1 MSDIQEI
8 ASSSKMIA
16 SLITELDKPNG
27 LYTWLVLYGET
38 NSLTRYV
45 ALSRTFC
52 QEKRPLPNLM
62 PSVLEKLV
70 TTQENLTSLFDLWCC
85 FWNTYER
92 IQDNELWL
100 NSVERH
106 PSLIQFN
113 NSMRPG
119 LRFTSVAWK
128 IAIKIRSKHPTL
140 DPWLLSLAAF
150 SLILRAMKSHSASY
164 EQWNRLC
171 DTHFENS
178 VDDYLVEKLYGSNC
192 RCWQAPLDPP
202 QEFTPERITS
212 FVAKFIVTHIF
223 AAKGS
228 HDKGEPSLAHNITQW
243 LDKYE
248 NNTENL
254 NPMILMSEY
263 IKFLKTRKGLNPFVF
278 LAKPSDDLVQ
288 ETTTDFVASASQE
301 PPKEMRASQGTDV
314 RDGSKEINTSTSP
327 QPRDEEGWDK
337 DANGIASD
345 KDSVDD
351 AFIQHEND
359 DADEV
364 STTSKPTP
372 QNDDQVEGASRL
384 IAMLI
389 TEVDKPNGLYTWLLQ
404 FGEQYSLTDF
414 VALSTTF
421 CKEKSPLQD
430 STPVLLK
437 SLVETQ
443 KNLDSLHHLWC
454 CFWNTCYRIQ
464 DDPLWNEAVESHP
477 MLTYLEKTSS
487 AGMMFVTVAWKIA
500 AKLRQKDSTLD
511 PWILSLA
518 AISLL
523 LKAMNSH
530 PLNYQKWVEFCS
542 ARFGESYDAYLLGK
556 LYQSDNRC
564 REYPLDPPSGFAP
577 DLVSS
582 LVKTVITTQ
591 IYNDHTSVRPLAE
604 TIREWLEHR
613 ENRWEN
619 LDPTTLMTEYVKFIR
634 NGKGLNP
641 FVFLAKS
648 SDIFLSQ
655 RRKSGR
661 QLLLPVART
670 GLEASILKEH
680 QTERRG
686 TNASPTR
693 KEPETSDEATTNDV
707 ALNHEADDDVSVQQ
721 NDENENTNGSIGKHP
736 ASDAEDEANE
746 VKKRKLNLNASRSQ
760 RLATAMALVVK
771 ELSKMNQGLPDSAA
785 QTYVLS
791 DSMELNEW
799 TVSLLIVDHVAPS
812 SRLVRYLDEASP
824 RQWTKE
830 LIPILNRA
838 LLRFSQE
845 NLVEKATR
853 TAPVSVSKSDGVVQI
868 HGSVTDDKIMSK
880 AVILLYYH
888 ALEAILTSESER
900 LKVTSH
906 PQIVM
911 YSVFHKALLA
921 CCMWCVTKAIGATQ
935 KLRSSPCLQALSIQ
949 STLRVCDSNP
959 YDFLK
964 VSESFLRVLCLGT
977 SNLKLGSP
985 LPQKL
990 PRLLH
995 RDLQSMEVTI
1005 LDSLLWSTSI
1015 LNGTAGSLPEQIEDF
1030 MGKSNEN
1037 VTLWPPEILA
1047 PTLREEASESGKNL
1061 TYPTPDHEDFA
1072 EYRCVN
1078 FLIRSVV
1085 KLSFSRFE
1093 DICGLL
1099 KVPVQYPLVT
1109 HAWVAFRH
1117 LLRHHVEMLFDRH
1130 VDQWILCCLYG
1141 VAKVLSFPLTF
1152 AEIIEAYI
1160 KSRGPVVGDVTCQHI
1175 LRYIRMDNTS
1185 HDLTTGDV
1193 IALYNHVWVPNMKTY
1208 LMESASLRESAKKV
1222 QELLRGKEAAT
1233 PDEPINEQ

>member
-1 MSDIQEI
+1 
-8 ASSSKMIA
+8 MIA

-27 LYTWLVLYGET
+27 LYTWLVLHGET

-62 PSVLEKLV
+62 PDVLEKLV
-70 TTQENLTSLFDLWCC
+70 TTQENLISLYDLWCC

-106 PSLIQFN
+106 PFVILFN
-113 NSMRPG
+113 SSMRPG

-128 IAIKIRSKHPTL
+128 VVVKIRSKHPTL
-140 DPWLLSLAAF
+140 DPWMLSLAAF
-150 SLILRAMKSHSASY
+150 SLLLRAMKSHSASY

-171 DTHFENS
+171 ETRFENS
-178 VDDYLVEKLYGSNC
+178 VDDYLVKKLYESEC
-192 RCWQAPLDPP
+192 RCWEAPLDPP
-202 QEFTPERITS
+202 QGFTPESITS
-212 FVAKFIVTHIF
+212 FVAEFITHVF
-223 AAKGS
+223 PAKKGKN
-228 HDKGEPSLAHNITQW
+228 DKGEPSLANNITQW

-254 NPMILMSEY
+254 NPMILMAEY
-263 IKFLKTRKGLNPFVF
+263 VKYMKNRKGLNPFVF
-278 LAKPSDDLVQ
+278 LAKPSDDLIQ
-288 ETTTDFVASASQE
+288 EATSSFDANASQAPE
-301 PPKEMRASQGTDV
+301 KETPALQGTDV
-314 RDGSKEINTSTSP
+314 RESLKELDTSTSP
-327 QPRDEEGWDK
+327 QPHEEEGSDD
-337 DANGIASD
+337 DANGIGFDEESGGD
-345 KDSVDD
+345 ISMRHEDDDVD
-351 AFIQHEND
+351 EM
-359 DADEV
+359 
-364 STTSKPTP
+364 STTSQPTP

-421 CKEKSPLQD
+421 CQEKSPLQD
-430 STPVLLK
+430 STPVLLQ
-437 SLVETQ
+437 SLVATKE
-443 KNLDSLHHLWC
+443 NLDSLHRLWC
-454 CFWNTCYRIQ
+454 CFWNTYDRIR
-464 DDPLWNEAVESHP
+464 DDPLWKEAIEPHP
-477 MLTYLEKTSS
+477 LLTDLDKTSS
-487 AGMMFVTVAWKIA
+487 PGMKFLTVAWKIA
-500 AKLRQKDSTLD
+500 VKLRERNSKLD

-518 AISLL
+518 AMSLL
-523 LKAMNSH
+523 LEGMNSH
-530 PLNYQKWVEFCS
+530 LASYQEWVEFRS
-542 ARFGESYDAYLLGK
+542 ARFSDSHDAYLLSK
-556 LYQSDNRC
+556 LYQSNRRC
-564 REYPLDPPSGFAP
+564 KDYPLDPPPGFIP

-582 LVKTVITTQ
+582 LVKTVINTQVFDGLTSKTT
-591 IYNDHTSVRPLAE
+591 LAE
-604 TIREWLEHR
+604 AIIIWFERLG
-613 ENRWEN
+613 NRWEN
-619 LDPTTLMTEYVKFIR
+619 LDPTTLMTEYVKFIE

-648 SDIFLSQ
+648 SDMFLSQ
-655 RRKSGR
+655 RKKTGS
-661 QLLLPVART
+661 QVLLPVVGT
-670 GLEASILKEH
+670 GPLASQGLASKEH
-680 QTERRG
+680 RTEGRAFD
-686 TNASPTR
+686 ASPSR
-693 KEPETSDEATTNDV
+693 NEEDISDEGMGN
-707 ALNHEADDDVSVQQ
+707 ALNDEADDDASVQQ
-721 NDENENTNGSIGKHP
+721 NDENDNTNGNSDKHP
-736 ASDAEDEANE
+736 ANDGEDNADGA
-746 VKKRKLNLNASRSQ
+746 KKRKLYQDASRSQ
-760 RLATAMALVVK
+760 RLSTAMALVVQ

-785 QTYVLS
+785 QVHSIS

-799 TVSLLIVDHVAPS
+799 TVSLLVVDHVAPS

-824 RQWTKE
+824 KQWTKE
-830 LIPILNRA
+830 LIPTLNRA

-900 LKVTSH
+900 LKITSH

-1030 MGKSNEN
+1030 VSKSNEN

-1047 PTLREEASESGKNL
+1047 PTLREESSESGNNIA
-1061 TYPTPDHEDFA
+1061 YPTPEHEDFA

-1099 KVPVQYPLVT
+1099 KVPAQYPLVT

-1141 VAKVLSFPLTF
+1141 VAKVLSYPLTF

-1160 KSRGPVVGDVTCQHI
+1160 KSRGPIVGDVTCQHI

-1193 IALYNHVWVPNMKTY
+1193 IALYNHVWVPSMKSY

-1222 QELLRGKEAAT
+1222 KELLRAKEVAMA
-1233 PDEPINEQ
+1233 DEPVDEQ

>member
-1 MSDIQEI
+1 
-8 ASSSKMIA
+8 MIA

-45 ALSRTFC
+45 ALSKTFC

-62 PSVLEKLV
+62 SSVLEKLV
-70 TTQENLTSLFDLWCC
+70 TTQENLISLYNLWCC

-92 IQDNELWL
+92 IQDDELWL

-106 PSLIQFN
+106 PLLIHFN

-128 IAIKIRSKHPTL
+128 VAVKIRSKHPTV
-140 DPWLLSLAAF
+140 DPWLLSLATF
-150 SLILRAMKSHSASY
+150 SLLLRAMKSHPASY
-164 EQWNRLC
+164 EQWILLC
-171 DTHFENS
+171 NTQFENS
-178 VDDYLVEKLYGSNC
+178 VDDYLVKKLYESEC
-192 RCWQAPLDPP
+192 RCWEAPLDPP
-202 QEFTPERITS
+202 DEFVAESITS
-212 FVAKFIVTHIF
+212 FVADFITTQIPP
-223 AAKGS
+223 AKTNRA
-228 HDKGEPSLAHNITQW
+228 KGEPSLANNIIQW
-243 LDKYE
+243 LEKYE
-248 NNTENL
+248 NNMENL
-254 NPMILMSEY
+254 NPMILMAEY
-263 IKFLKTRKGLNPFVF
+263 AKYMKNRKGLNPFVF
-278 LAKPSDDLVQ
+278 LAKPSDDLIQ
-288 ETTTDFVASASQE
+288 EATKTSDKSASQD
-301 PPKEMRASQGTDV
+301 PVKETSRRQAMPASQETDT
-314 RDGSKEINTSTSP
+314 REGSTEIIAFSSP
-327 QPRDEEGWDK
+327 QPHEEEGSDE
-337 DANGIASD
+337 DANGIAFNDESG
-345 KDSVDD
+345 DD
-351 AFIQHEND
+351 ASMQQED
-359 DADEV
+359 DDVDEM
-364 STTSKPTP
+364 STASQPPP

-389 TEVDKPNGLYTWLLQ
+389 TEVDKPNGLYSWLLR

-421 CKEKSPLQD
+421 CQEKCPLQD
-430 STPVLLK
+430 STPVLLQ

-443 KNLDSLHHLWC
+443 ENLDSLHRLWC
-454 CFWNTCYRIQ
+454 CFWNTYDRIR
-464 DDPLWNEAVESHP
+464 DDPMWKEVVEPHP
-477 MLTYLEKTSS
+477 MLTDLDKTSS

-500 AKLRQKDSTLD
+500 VKLREKNSAMDS
-511 PWILSLA
+511 WILSLV

-530 PLNYQKWVEFCS
+530 PLSYQNWVEFCS
-542 ARFGESYDAYLLGK
+542 MRFGESHDEYLLGK
-556 LYQSDNRC
+556 LYQSNSRC

-577 DLVSS
+577 DLVTSM
-582 LVKTVITTQ
+582 VKTVITTQ
-591 IYNDHTSVRPLAE
+591 IYNEFTSGRPLAE
-604 TIREWLEHR
+604 MMKEWLEQR
-613 ENRWEN
+613 GNRWEN
-619 LDPTTLMTEYVKFIR
+619 LDPTTLMTEYVKFTK

-655 RRKSGR
+655 RRKNGS
-661 QLLLPVART
+661 QVLLPVART
-670 GLEASILKEH
+670 GLGASASKEH
-680 QTERRG
+680 HTERRA
-686 TNASPTR
+686 NDASSSQN
-693 KEPETSDEATTNDV
+693 EQGISDEGTTNDV
-707 ALNHEADDDVSVQQ
+707 ALNDEADDDASEQQ
-721 NDENENTNGSIGKHP
+721 NDENGITNSYTGKHP
-736 ASDAEDEANE
+736 ASDAEDNADEA
-746 VKKRKLNLNASRSQ
+746 KKRKLNQDASRSR

-771 ELSKMNQGLPDSAA
+771 ELSKMNQDLPDSAA
-785 QTYVLS
+785 QTHSLS

-799 TVSLLIVDHVAPS
+799 TVSLLVVDHVAPS
-812 SRLVRYLDEASP
+812 SRLVRFLDEASP
-824 RQWTKE
+824 KQWTKE
-830 LIPILNRA
+830 LIPTLNRA

-880 AVILLYYH
+880 AVLLLYYH

-995 RDLQSMEVTI
+995 RDLQSMEVII

-1030 MGKSNEN
+1030 MGKSNET

-1047 PTLREEASESGKNL
+1047 PTLREEASESGNDIV
-1061 TYPTPDHEDFA
+1061 YPAPDHEDFA

-1141 VAKVLSFPLTF
+1141 VAKVLSYPLTF

-1193 IALYNHVWVPNMKTY
+1193 IALYNHVWVPNMKTF
-1208 LMESASLRESAKKV
+1208 LMESASLRASAKKV
-1222 QELLRGKEAAT
+1222 QEFLRVNDNAMA
-1233 PDEPINEQ
+1233 DEPMNEQ